1 MLTVRKYSSQLMYQQ
16 AWKGSQLIRA
26 WKGLLFITEHLL
38 FSVTEV
44 SVDRDR
50 FVWVVND
57 ESVQVTVLDD
67 GQPLLEDKNI
77 TITLI
82 RSGGGFSTDLIVTE
96 AIIALCALP
105 PVPGLIFPSKCIT
118 SSLLPYPSVST

>member
-1 MLTVRKYSSQLMYQQ
+1 MHYRMV
-16 AWKGSQLIRA
+16 AI
-26 WKGLLFITEHLL
+26 
-38 FSVTEV
+38 VTEV

-50 FVWVVND
+50 FIWAVDD

-82 RSGGGFSTDLIVTE
+82 RIAGGHSTDIIVTE
-96 AIIALCALP
+96 AIIALRALP